1 MPLREGKKGPVK
13 RRQLGGGRGAP
24 ASAEQQATQI
34 RILVVDDEATL
45 RELLAD
51 ALTED
56 GYAVGTASS
65 GSEALERL
73 RASGEEFDIIVTDL
87 KLPGASGV
95 EIVREARLANPQ
107 CAVIVMTGYATVESA
122 VECMKAGA
130 LDYITKPLKLDEMR
144 LIVERAGERLYLL
157 READK
162 KKYYE
167 ELSRLDSLT
176 HVFNHGYFH
185 QLLAVELEEAKRFE
199 RPLCLFMIDVDDFKR
214 VNDTFGHQ
222 VGDHA
227 LIVLARL
234 LSTLTRQTD
243 YVARYGGEE
252 FAVVLPRTDKQRAM
266 GIAERIRR
274 GVAARRFQ
282 PSEVEE
288 SIRLTVSIGV
298 AGYPEDAE
306 ESRELIS
313 KADKAFYAAKAA
325 GKNCVK
331 AF

>member
-1 MPLREGKKGPVK
+1 MTSREGKKGPAK
-13 RRQLGGGRGAP
+13 SRQLGGGRGAP
-24 ASAEQQATQI
+24 VSTDEQPPQI

-45 RELLAD
+45 RELLAE

-65 GSEALERL
+65 GGEALERL
-73 RASGEEFDIIVTDL
+73 RAPGEEFDVIVTDL

-107 CAVIVMTGYATVESA
+107 SAVIVMTGYATVESA

-144 LIVERAGERLYLL
+144 LIVERAAERLYLL

-176 HVFNHGYFH
+176 QVFNHGYFH
-185 QLLAVELEEAKRFE
+185 QLLEVELEDAKRFE
-199 RPLCLFMIDVDDFKR
+199 RPLCLFMIDIDDFKR

-227 LIVLARL
+227 LKVLARL

-252 FAVVLPRTDKQRAM
+252 FAVVLPGTNKQKALVV
-266 GIAERIRR
+266 AERIRR

-282 PSEVEE
+282 PTGVEE
-288 SIRLTVSIGV
+288 NIRLTVSIGV
-298 AGYPEDAE
+298 AGYPEDAKE
-306 ESRELIS
+306 PKELIF
-313 KADKAFYAAKAA
+313 KADNAFYAAKAA

>member
-1 MPLREGKKGPVK
+1 
-13 RRQLGGGRGAP
+13 
-24 ASAEQQATQI
+24 
-34 RILVVDDEATL
+34 
-45 RELLAD
+45 
-51 ALTED
+51 
-56 GYAVGTASS
+56 VGTASS

-73 RASGEEFDIIVTDL
+73 RASGEEFDVIVTDL
-87 KLPGASGV
+87 KLPGANGV

-107 CAVIVMTGYATVESA
+107 SAVIVMTGYGTVESA

-157 READK
+157 REAEK

-176 HVFNHGYFH
+176 QVFNHGYFH
-185 QLLAVELEEAKRFE
+185 RLLAVELEDARRFKRS
-199 RPLCLFMIDVDDFKR
+199 LCLLMIDIDDFKR

-227 LIVLARL
+227 LKMLARL
-234 LSTLTRQTD
+234 LTTLTRQTD

-252 FAVVLPRTDKQRAM
+252 FAVVLTGTGKQRALVV
-266 GIAERIRR
+266 GERIRR

-282 PSEVEE
+282 PNGMKEE
-288 SIRLTVSIGV
+288 IRLTVSIGV
-298 AGYPEDAE
+298 AAYPEDAE
-306 ESRELIS
+306 EPVDLIF
-313 KADKAFYAAKAA
+313 KADQAFYAAKAA